1 MLIKFKWHKQTSTTP
16 EVQLHHTMRPLSLD
30 KLNIVISRLN
40 SGQTNCQIS
49 SSTGVSIGTISKI
62 RSAHCPDVPKS
73 SGGHPAKLSPANIWH
88 AVNLITSGKAE
99 TAVQVSKAL
108 QTITNQPVTS
118 QTVCQHL
125 RRTGMKAVVKK
136 KKPLLSPRHRKERM
150 DFAIRH
156 KDWTLE
162 DWKSLV
168 WSYET
173 KINCLGSDGRKWAW
187 KRAGEGL
194 SDRLV
199 EGTVKFGGGSVMVWG
214 CMLWDGP
221 GYACK
226 IEGRMDGD
234 LFIQIMDDELQESL
248 AHYSKSPQDI
258 IFQQDNGPKHTCKKA
273 QEWFKNHGFTLL
285 QWPVQSPD
293 LNPIEHLWE
302 HIKRRLG
309 GYETPPGGMLELWE
323 RVEAEWDKIPAEV
336 CQNLIESMPRRIE
349 AVLKAKGG
357 HTKY

>member
-16 EVQLHHTMRPLSLD
+16 KIQTHHTMRPLSLD

-40 SGQTNCQIS
+40 SGQTTHQIS

-62 RSAHCPDVPKS
+62 CSAHCPDVPKS
-73 SGGHPAKLSPANIWH
+73 SGGHPAKLSPANIRH

-118 QTVCQHL
+118 QTVRQHL

-162 DWKSLV
+162 DWKSMV
-168 WSYET
+168 W
-173 KINCLGSDGRKWAW
+173 SDGRKWAW
-187 KRAGEGL
+187 M

-199 EGTVKFGGGSVMVWG
+199 E
-214 CMLWDGP
+214 P
-221 GYACK
+221 RGY
-226 IEGRMDGD
+226 
-234 LFIQIMDDELQESL
+234 
-248 AHYSKSPQDI
+248 
-258 IFQQDNGPKHTCKKA
+258 
-273 QEWFKNHGFTLL
+273 
-285 QWPVQSPD
+285 
-293 LNPIEHLWE
+293 
-302 HIKRRLG
+302 
-309 GYETPPGGMLELWE
+309 
-323 RVEAEWDKIPAEV
+323 
-336 CQNLIESMPRRIE
+336 
-349 AVLKAKGG
+349 
-357 HTKY
+357 